1 MNENFVYHTKAKD
14 EAEAIVLCKQC
25 YSNPLRVRKS
35 TSTYSNVV
43 IDKAEVKDGVW
54 TVTGSFDVVKT
65 DGIVA
70 K

>member
-1 MNENFVYHTKAKD
+1 MNEDFVYHTEAKN
-14 EAEAIVLCKQC
+14 EAEAIALCKQC
-25 YSNPLRVRKS
+25 HSKALRVKKS

-54 TVTGSFDVVKT
+54 TVTGTFDVVKT
-65 DGIVA
+65 EGIVA